1 MRFSHVIALA
11 GAATA
16 YVVPVDTVTGV
27 TTPAPYSNYT
37 TATVYPVVPTS
48 KTYPSNQ
55 TTTPSAPTTTT
66 TPTGPPPVTGGAIPQ
81 NTRGSLAALMV
92 LVAAGLVVL

>member
-11 GAATA
+11 GAAAA
-16 YVVPVDTVTGV
+16 YVVPVDTVTFV
-27 TTPAPYSNYT
+27 TTPVPHSNYT

-48 KTYPSNQ
+48 KTYPSNE
-55 TTTPSAPTTTT
+55 TTTPSAPTTT
-66 TPTGPPPVTGGAIPQ
+66 PTGPPAVTGGAVPQ